1 MKLVEM
7 LGSVKILKC
16 NADLNIEIKDI
27 KYNSKEIEKND
38 VYVAISGGTADGHS
52 YINEAMAKGAVAVI
66 CQRPPDDAALPFI
79 QVEDSRK
86 ALAEMSKNYFGRPD
100 EKLHVT
106 GVTGTNG
113 KTSTTHF
120 LHHILTQKLGK
131 TVGLIGTNKN
141 ITGDKIIPSKNT
153 TPQSYEIFRM
163 MREMVNSG
171 CKYCVMEVSSHALE
185 QNRVYGIDF
194 ELGIFTNLTQDHLD
208 YHITFENYKNAKI
221 KLAEISEN
229 TIINADD
236 GNFNGV
242 AAKHIFTYS
251 AKDADADIFAKNITF
266 NGNKT
271 QFDAVYKGKTY
282 HLSIPIPGMFT
293 VYNSMAAIS
302 GAILLGVEMSEI
314 SIALQSV
321 KPVTGRCEYL
331 PLDKPFDVMI
341 DFAHTPDG
349 MKSVLSMAKNMAK
362 GRIVTV
368 FGCGGDRDKTK
379 RPIMGKI
386 AADYSDKVI
395 VTSDNSRS
403 ERPLAIAY
411 DIIGGIRDTDAD
423 VDMVLSREAAI
434 KYALEN
440 ARKGDLIMLL
450 GKGHELYN
458 EKNGVRTYFNER
470 DIVKKYMV

>member
-16 NADLNIEIKDI
+16 NADPNIEIKDI

-100 EKLHVT
+100 EKLHIT

-120 LHHILTQKLGK
+120 LHHILTQKFGK

-171 CKYCVMEVSSHALE
+171 CTHCVMEVSSHALH
-185 QNRVYGIDF
+185 QSRVQGIKYN
-194 ELGIFTNLTQDHLD
+194 LGIFTNLTHDHLD
-208 YHITFENYKNAKI
+208 YHITFENYRKAKLI
-221 KLAEISEN
+221 LANMSEN
-229 TIINADD
+229 SIINADD
-236 GNFNGV
+236 DNFKGIK
-242 AAKHIFTYS
+242 AFTYS
-251 AKDADADIFAKNITF
+251 IKSKNANIFAENISY
-266 NGNKT
+266 NGRNT
-271 QFDAVYKGKTY
+271 DFDVIFRGEKY
-282 HLSIPIPGMFT
+282 HISIPIPGEFT
-293 VYNSMAAIS
+293 VYNAMAAIS
-302 GAILLGVEMSEI
+302 A
-314 SIALQSV
+314 ALNMGLTMEDIIPALTSLE
-321 KPVTGRCEYL
+321 PVTGRCEYL

-379 RPIMGKI
+379 RPLMGKI

-411 DIIGGIRDTDAD
+411 DIIGGIRETDAD
-423 VDMVLSREAAI
+423 VDMVLDRETAI

-440 ARKGDLIMLL
+440 AKKGDLIMLL

>member
-66 CQRPPDDAALPFI
+66 CQRPPDDAAFPFI

-100 EKLHVT
+100 EKLHIT

-120 LHHILTQKLGK
+120 LHHILTQKFGK

-171 CKYCVMEVSSHALE
+171 CTHCVMEVSSHALD
-185 QNRVYGIDF
+185 QKRVHGIKYN
-194 ELGIFTNLTQDHLD
+194 LGIFTNLTHDHLD
-208 YHITFENYKNAKI
+208 YHVTFENYRKAKLI
-221 KLAEISEN
+221 LSDMSEN
-229 TIINADD
+229 SIINADD
-236 GNFNGV
+236 DNFKGIK
-242 AAKHIFTYS
+242 AFTYS
-251 AKDADADIFAKNITF
+251 IKSKNADIFAQNISY
-266 NGNKT
+266 NGRNT
-271 QFDAVYKGKTY
+271 DFDVIFRGEKY
-282 HLSIPIPGMFT
+282 HISVPIPGEFT
-293 VYNSMAAIS
+293 VYNALATISAALNMGLTMEDIIPS
-302 GAILLGVEMSEI
+302 LTSLE
-314 SIALQSV
+314 
-321 KPVTGRCEYL
+321 PVTGRCEYL

-349 MKSVLSMAKNMAK
+349 MKSVLSMAKNMAN

-395 VTSDNSRS
+395 ITSDNSRS

-411 DIIGGIRDTDAD
+411 DIIGGIRETDAD
-423 VDMVLSREAAI
+423 VDMVLDRETAI

-440 ARKGDLIMLL
+440 AKKGDLIMLL

-470 DIVKKYMV
+470 DIVKKYMA

>member
-100 EKLHVT
+100 EKLHIT

-120 LHHILTQKLGK
+120 LHHILTQKFGK

-141 ITGDKIIPSKNT
+141 ITGDKIVPSKNT
-153 TPQSYEIFRM
+153 TPLSYEIFRM
-163 MREMVNSG
+163 MREMENSG
-171 CKYCVMEVSSHALE
+171 CTHCVMEVSSHALH
-185 QNRVYGIDF
+185 QSRVQGIKYN
-194 ELGIFTNLTQDHLD
+194 LGIFTNLTHDHLD
-208 YHITFENYKNAKI
+208 YHITFENYRKAKLI
-221 KLAEISEN
+221 LSDMSEN
-229 TIINADD
+229 SIINADD
-236 GNFNGV
+236 DNFKGIK
-242 AAKHIFTYS
+242 AFTYS
-251 AKDADADIFAKNITF
+251 IKSKNADIFAQNISY
-266 NGNKT
+266 NGRNT
-271 QFDAVYKGKTY
+271 DFDVIFRGEKY
-282 HLSIPIPGMFT
+282 HISVPIPGEFT
-293 VYNSMAAIS
+293 VYNALAAIS
-302 GAILLGVEMSEI
+302 A
-314 SIALQSV
+314 ALNMGLTMEDIIPSLTSLE
-321 KPVTGRCEYL
+321 PVTGRCEYL

-379 RPIMGKI
+379 RPLMGKI

-395 VTSDNSRS
+395 ITSDNSRS

-411 DIIGGIRDTDAD
+411 DIIGGIRETDAD
-423 VDMVLSREAAI
+423 VDMVLDRETAI

-440 ARKGDLIMLL
+440 AKKGDLIMLL

-470 DIVKKYMV
+470 DIVKKYMA

>member
-79 QVEDSRK
+79 QVADSRK

-100 EKLHVT
+100 EKLHIT

-120 LHHILTQKLGK
+120 LHHILTQKFGK

-141 ITGDKIIPSKNT
+141 ITGNKIIPSKNT

-171 CKYCVMEVSSHALE
+171 CTHCVMEVSSHALH
-185 QNRVYGIDF
+185 QSRVQGIKYN
-194 ELGIFTNLTQDHLD
+194 LGIFTNLTHDHLD
-208 YHITFENYKNAKI
+208 YHITFENYRKAKLI
-221 KLAEISEN
+221 LSDMSEIS
-229 TIINADD
+229 IINADD
-236 GNFNGV
+236 DNFKGIK
-242 AAKHIFTYS
+242 AFTYS
-251 AKDADADIFAKNITF
+251 IKSKNADIFAENISY
-266 NGNKT
+266 NGRNT
-271 QFDAVYKGKTY
+271 DFDVIFRGEKY
-282 HLSIPIPGMFT
+282 HISVPIPGEFT

-302 GAILLGVEMSEI
+302 A
-314 SIALQSV
+314 ALNMGLTMEDIIPSLTSLE
-321 KPVTGRCEYL
+321 PVTGRCAYL

-349 MKSVLSMAKNMAK
+349 MKAVLSMAKNMAK

-411 DIIGGIRDTDAD
+411 DIIGGIRETDAD
-423 VDMVLSREAAI
+423 VDMVLDRETAI

-440 ARKGDLIMLL
+440 AKKGDLIMLL

>member
-79 QVEDSRK
+79 QVADSRK

-100 EKLHVT
+100 EKLHIT

-120 LHHILTQKLGK
+120 LHHILTQKFGK

-163 MREMVNSG
+163 MREMENSG
-171 CKYCVMEVSSHALE
+171 CTHCVMEVSSHALD
-185 QNRVYGIDF
+185 QKRVHGIKYN
-194 ELGIFTNLTQDHLD
+194 LGIFTNLTHDHLD
-208 YHITFENYKNAKI
+208 YHITFENYRKAKLI
-221 KLAEISEN
+221 LSDMSEN
-229 TIINADD
+229 SIINADD
-236 GNFNGV
+236 DNFKGIK
-242 AAKHIFTYS
+242 AFTYS
-251 AKDADADIFAKNITF
+251 IKNKNADVFAQNISYNGRNTDFDVIFRGEK
-266 NGNKT
+266 
-271 QFDAVYKGKTY
+271 Y
-282 HLSIPIPGMFT
+282 HISVPIPGEFT

-302 GAILLGVEMSEI
+302 A
-314 SIALQSV
+314 ALNMGLTMEDIIPSLAPLE
-321 KPVTGRCEYL
+321 PVTGRCEYL
-331 PLDKPFDVMI
+331 PIDKPFDVMI

-470 DIVKKYMV
+470 DIVEKYK

>member
-100 EKLHVT
+100 EKLHIT

-120 LHHILTQKLGK
+120 LHHILTQKFGK

-141 ITGDKIIPSKNT
+141 IIGDKIIPSKNT

-171 CKYCVMEVSSHALE
+171 CTHCVMEVSSHALH
-185 QNRVYGIDF
+185 QSRVQGIKYN
-194 ELGIFTNLTQDHLD
+194 LGIFTNLTHDHLD
-208 YHITFENYKNAKI
+208 YHITFENYRKAKL
-221 KLAEISEN
+221 KLADMSEIS
-229 TIINADD
+229 IINADD
-236 GNFNGV
+236 DNFKRIK
-242 AAKHIFTYS
+242 AFTYS
-251 AKDADADIFAKNITF
+251 IENKNADIFAQNIRY
-266 NGNKT
+266 NGRNT
-271 QFDAVYKGKTY
+271 DFDVIFRGEKY
-282 HLSIPIPGMFT
+282 HISVPIPGEFT

-302 GAILLGVEMSEI
+302 A
-314 SIALQSV
+314 ALNMGLTMEDIIPFLTSLE
-321 KPVTGRCEYL
+321 PVTGRCEYL

-349 MKSVLSMAKNMAK
+349 MKSVLSMAKNIAK

-386 AADYSDKVI
+386 AAAYSDKVI

-411 DIIGGIRDTDAD
+411 DIIGGIRETDAD
-423 VDMVLSREAAI
+423 VDMVLDRETAI

-440 ARKGDLIMLL
+440 AKKGDLIMLL

-458 EKNGVRTYFNER
+458 EKNGVCTYFNER

>member
-79 QVEDSRK
+79 QVTDSRK

-100 EKLHVT
+100 EKLHIT

-120 LHHILTQKLGK
+120 LHHILTQKFGK

-171 CKYCVMEVSSHALE
+171 CTHCVMEVSSHALH
-185 QNRVYGIDF
+185 QSRVQGIKYN
-194 ELGIFTNLTQDHLD
+194 LGIFTNLTHDHLD
-208 YHITFENYKNAKI
+208 YHITFENYRKAKLE
-221 KLAEISEN
+221 LA
-229 TIINADD
+229 D
-236 GNFNGV
+236 
-242 AAKHIFTYS
+242 
-251 AKDADADIFAKNITF
+251 
-266 NGNKT
+266 
-271 QFDAVYKGKTY
+271 
-282 HLSIPIPGMFT
+282 
-293 VYNSMAAIS
+293 
-302 GAILLGVEMSEI
+302 MSEI
-314 SIALQSV
+314 SIINSDDDNFKGIKAFTYSIRNKNADIFAQNISYNGRNTDFDMIFCGEKYHISVPIPGEFTVYNALAAISAALNMGLTMEDIIPSLTSLE
-321 KPVTGRCEYL
+321 PVTGRCEYL

-423 VDMVLSREAAI
+423 GDMVLSREAAI

>member
-100 EKLHVT
+100 EKLHIT

-120 LHHILTQKLGK
+120 LHHILTQKFGE

-141 ITGDKIIPSKNT
+141 IIGDKIIPSKNT

-171 CKYCVMEVSSHALE
+171 CTHCVMEVSSHALD
-185 QNRVYGIDF
+185 QKRVHGIKYN
-194 ELGIFTNLTQDHLD
+194 LGIFTNLTHDHLD
-208 YHITFENYKNAKI
+208 YHITFENYRKAKLI
-221 KLAEISEN
+221 LSDMSEN
-229 TIINADD
+229 SIINADD
-236 GNFNGV
+236 DNFKGIK
-242 AAKHIFTYS
+242 AFTYS
-251 AKDADADIFAKNITF
+251 IKSKNADIFAQNISY
-266 NGNKT
+266 NGRNT
-271 QFDAVYKGKTY
+271 DFDVIFRGEKY
-282 HLSIPIPGMFT
+282 HISVPIPGEFT

-302 GAILLGVEMSEI
+302 A
-314 SIALQSV
+314 ALNMGLTMEDIIPSLTSLE
-321 KPVTGRCEYL
+321 PVTGRCEYL
-331 PLDKPFDVMI
+331 SIDKPFDVMI

-411 DIIGGIRDTDAD
+411 DIIGGIRETDAD
-423 VDMVLSREAAI
+423 VDMVLDREMAI

-440 ARKGDLIMLL
+440 AKKGDLIMLL